1 MLTYSVKVSRSC
13 TRRYR
18 PYQRWSSKELCSKLS
33 QTIRL
38 NASVEHWLGE
48 PILDPDKEHGEVF
61 RYVQFAN
68 TAYCAQYPIK
78 TTHYEQWTL
87 LRVMKTKWKLESERL
102 VIQRKQHQKLCC
114 SSQQEKPLLT
124 VDELKTFSWQ
134 PDEGRWSANTVQRRK
149 GFVGHTCIFFKCDEL
164 S

>member
-1 MLTYSVKVSRSC
+1 MLIHFVKFSRSC

-18 PYQRWSSKELCSKLS
+18 AYQRWSSRELCSTLS
-33 QTIRL
+33 KIIRL

-48 PILDPDKEHGEVF
+48 PILEPDKGHGEVF
-61 RYVQFAN
+61 RYMQFAN
-68 TAYCAQYPIK
+68 TAYSAQYPIK
-78 TTHYEQWTL
+78 TTYYEQWTL

-102 VIQRKQHQKLCC
+102 VIQRKQHQNLCY
-114 SSQQEKPLLT
+114 SSQQQKPLT

-134 PDEGRWSANTVQRRK
+134 PDEGRWSANTV
-149 GFVGHTCIFFKCDEL
+149 GHTCIFLKCDEL